1 MFHVKR
7 LFYWEKLL
15 YNRSTVRK
23 DVYVKGK
30 QSLKKGRIMS
40 ESTIAAISTPQ
51 GTGGI
56 SIVRMSGGSS
66 FDIIK
71 RIFKPINKGVL
82 DRDKDNRRMRYGH
95 IEKDGRVY
103 DEVMVCFMKAPNTYT
118 REDICEIN
126 CHGSLISVK
135 EILNL
140 LLDEGCILA
149 DRGEFTKRA
158 FLNGRI
164 DLSQAEAVLDII
176 NSTNDLSQRQG
187 LRQLS
192 GFLKEKI
199 DSIRKVQLEA
209 LSRIEYSIN
218 FTEDGEDLPLDDII
232 FYVDKANMEVNKLLA
247 TANKGKLIKEGI
259 ETTIIGKPNVGKS
272 SLLNVL
278 LNENRAIVTDI
289 PGTTRDSI
297 TEYINLGNL
306 TLKINDTAG
315 IRETVDKVEK
325 IGVERSKKLAQ
336 DSDLIIA
343 IFDNSRELD
352 KEDRQILD
360 MIRGKNAIIILN
372 KIDLDSKIKREDL
385 GCGFKIIESSM
396 LNRVGIDKL
405 EEAIFSIFDSKDL
418 YKESLMITNLRHE
431 RLLNSAKIK
440 MESALKDI
448 KNFVPIDCVEVDLRS
463 AYEDLGLIVGET
475 VSDEIMDKVFREFCV
490 GK

>member
-1 MFHVKR
+1 
-7 LFYWEKLL
+7 
-15 YNRSTVRK
+15 
-23 DVYVKGK
+23 
-30 QSLKKGRIMS
+30 MS

-51 GTGGI
+51 GSGGI
-56 SIVRMSGGSS
+56 SIVRMSGDKS

-71 RIFKPINKGVL
+71 KIFKPINNRPL
-82 DRDKDNRRMRYGH
+82 DIKKDNRMMRYGH
-95 IEKDGRVY
+95 IEKDGRIF
-103 DEVMVCFMKAPNTYT
+103 DEVMVNFMKGPNTYT

-126 CHGSLISVK
+126 CHGSMISVRD
-135 EILNL
+135 ILNL
-140 LLDEGCILA
+140 LLDLGCELA

-176 NSTNDLSQRQG
+176 NSTNELSQEQG
-187 LRQLS
+187 LKQLS
-192 GFLKEKI
+192 GLLREKI
-199 DSIRKVQLEA
+199 EEIRKIELEA

-218 FTEDGEDLPLDDII
+218 FTEDGEDLPLANIVE
-232 FYVDKANMEVNKLLA
+232 YMDKAYDEIKKLLS
-247 TANKGKLIKEGI
+247 TANKGKLVKDGI

-315 IRETVDKVEK
+315 IRETHDEVEK
-325 IGVERSKKLAQ
+325 IGVQRSIDLAK

-343 IFDNSRELD
+343 IFDKSRNLD
-352 KEDRQILD
+352 DEDKIILD
-360 MIRGKNAIIILN
+360 LLKGKNAIIILN
-372 KIDLDSKIKREDL
+372 KTDLVGKISKDDFDKS
-385 GCGFKIIESSM
+385 FKIIETSM
-396 LNRVGIDKL
+396 ISRDGVDKL
-405 EEAIFSIFDSKDL
+405 EGAIFEIFDSKEL
-418 YKESLMITNLRHE
+418 NKESLMITNLRHE
-431 RLLNSAKIK
+431 RLLNSSMKN
-440 MESALKDI
+440 LKSSLNDI
-448 KNFVPIDCVEVDLRS
+448 KAYVPIDCVEVDLRAS
-463 AYEDLGLIVGET
+463 YDDLGLIIGET

>member
-1 MFHVKR
+1 
-7 LFYWEKLL
+7 
-15 YNRSTVRK
+15 
-23 DVYVKGK
+23 
-30 QSLKKGRIMS
+30 MS

-51 GTGGI
+51 GSGGI
-56 SIVRMSGGSS
+56 SIVRMSGDKS

-71 RIFKPINKGVL
+71 KIFKPINNRAL
-82 DRDKDNRRMRYGH
+82 DREKDNRMMRYGH
-95 IEKDGRVY
+95 IEKDGRIF
-103 DEVMVCFMKAPNTYT
+103 DEVMVNFMKGPNTYT

-126 CHGSLISVK
+126 CHGSMISVRD
-135 EILNL
+135 ILNL
-140 LLDEGCILA
+140 LLDLGCELA

-176 NSTNDLSQRQG
+176 NSTNELSQEQG
-187 LRQLS
+187 LKQLS
-192 GFLKEKI
+192 GLLREKI
-199 DSIRKVQLEA
+199 EEIRKIELEA

-218 FTEDGEDLPLDDII
+218 FTEDGEDLPLDNIVE
-232 FYVDKANMEVNKLLA
+232 YMDKAYDEIKKLLS
-247 TANKGKLIKEGI
+247 TANKGKLVKDGI

-315 IRETVDKVEK
+315 IRETHDEVEK
-325 IGVERSKKLAQ
+325 IGVQRSKDLAK

-343 IFDNSRELD
+343 IFDKSRNLD
-352 KEDRQILD
+352 DEDKIILD
-360 MIRGKNAIIILN
+360 LLKGKNAIIILN
-372 KIDLDSKIKREDL
+372 KTDLDGKISKDDFDKS
-385 GCGFKIIESSM
+385 FKIIETSM
-396 LNRVGIDKL
+396 ISRDGIDKL
-405 EEAIFSIFDSKDL
+405 EGAIFEIFDSKEL
-418 YKESLMITNLRHE
+418 NKESLMITNLRHE
-431 RLLNSAKIK
+431 RLLNSSMKN
-440 MESALKDI
+440 LKSSLDDI
-448 KNFVPIDCVEVDLRS
+448 KAYVPIDCVEVDLRAS
-463 AYEDLGLIVGET
+463 YDDLGLIIGET

>member
-1 MFHVKR
+1 
-7 LFYWEKLL
+7 
-15 YNRSTVRK
+15 
-23 DVYVKGK
+23 
-30 QSLKKGRIMS
+30 MS

-51 GTGGI
+51 GSGGI
-56 SIVRMSGGSS
+56 SIVRMSGDKS

-71 RIFKPINKGVL
+71 KIFKPINNRPL
-82 DRDKDNRRMRYGH
+82 DIKRDNRMMRYGH
-95 IEKDGRVY
+95 IEKDGRIF
-103 DEVMVCFMKAPNTYT
+103 DEVMVNFMKGPNTYT

-126 CHGSLISVK
+126 CHGSMISVRD
-135 EILNL
+135 ILNL
-140 LLDEGCILA
+140 LLDLGCELA

-176 NSTNDLSQRQG
+176 NSTNELSQEQG
-187 LRQLS
+187 LKQLS
-192 GFLKEKI
+192 GLLREKI
-199 DSIRKVQLEA
+199 EEIRKIELEA

-218 FTEDGEDLPLDDII
+218 FTEDGEDLPLDNIVE
-232 FYVDKANMEVNKLLA
+232 YMDKAYDEIKKLLS
-247 TANKGKLIKEGI
+247 TANKGKLVKDGI

-315 IRETVDKVEK
+315 IRETHDEVEK
-325 IGVERSKKLAQ
+325 IGVQRSKDLAK

-343 IFDNSRELD
+343 IFDKSRNLD
-352 KEDRQILD
+352 DEDKIILD
-360 MIRGKNAIIILN
+360 LLKGKNAIIILN
-372 KIDLDSKIKREDL
+372 KTDLVGKISKDDFDKS
-385 GCGFKIIESSM
+385 FKIIETSM
-396 LNRVGIDKL
+396 ISRDGVDKL
-405 EEAIFSIFDSKDL
+405 EGAIFEIFDSKEL
-418 YKESLMITNLRHE
+418 NKESLMITNLRHE
-431 RLLNSAKIK
+431 RLLNSSMKN
-440 MESALKDI
+440 LKSSLNDI
-448 KNFVPIDCVEVDLRS
+448 KAYVPIDCVEVDLRAS
-463 AYEDLGLIVGET
+463 YDDLGLIIGET

>member
-1 MFHVKR
+1 
-7 LFYWEKLL
+7 
-15 YNRSTVRK
+15 
-23 DVYVKGK
+23 
-30 QSLKKGRIMS
+30 MS

-51 GTGGI
+51 GSGGI
-56 SIVRMSGGSS
+56 SIVRMSGDKS

-71 RIFKPINKGVL
+71 KIFKPINNRPL
-82 DRDKDNRRMRYGH
+82 DKEKDNRMMRYGH
-95 IEKDGRVY
+95 IEKDGRIF
-103 DEVMVCFMKAPNTYT
+103 DEVMVNFMKGPNTYT

-126 CHGSLISVK
+126 CHGSMISVRD
-135 EILNL
+135 ILNL
-140 LLDEGCILA
+140 LLDLGCELA

-176 NSTNDLSQRQG
+176 NSTNELSQEQG
-187 LRQLS
+187 LKQLS
-192 GFLKEKI
+192 GLLKEKI
-199 DSIRKVQLEA
+199 EEIRKIELEA

-218 FTEDGEDLPLDDII
+218 FTEDGEDLPLDDIVEYMDRAYDEI
-232 FYVDKANMEVNKLLA
+232 KKLLS
-247 TANKGKLIKEGI
+247 TANKGKLVKDGI

-315 IRETVDKVEK
+315 IRETHDEVEK
-325 IGVERSKKLAQ
+325 IGVQRSKDLAK

-343 IFDNSRELD
+343 IFDKSRKLD
-352 KEDRQILD
+352 DEDKIILD
-360 MIRGKNAIIILN
+360 LLKGKNAIIILN
-372 KIDLDSKIKREDL
+372 KIDLDGKISKDDFDKS
-385 GCGFKIIESSM
+385 FKIIETSM
-396 LNRVGIDKL
+396 ISRDGIDKL
-405 EEAIFSIFDSKDL
+405 EGAIFEIFDSKEL
-418 YKESLMITNLRHE
+418 NKESLMITNLRHE
-431 RLLNSAKIK
+431 RLLNSSMKN
-440 MESALKDI
+440 LKSSLEDI
-448 KNFVPIDCVEVDLRS
+448 KAYVPIDCVEVDLRAS
-463 AYEDLGLIVGET
+463 YDDLGLIIGET

>member
-1 MFHVKR
+1 
-7 LFYWEKLL
+7 
-15 YNRSTVRK
+15 
-23 DVYVKGK
+23 
-30 QSLKKGRIMS
+30 MS

-51 GTGGI
+51 GSGGI
-56 SIVRMSGGSS
+56 SIVRMSGDKS

-71 RIFKPINKGVL
+71 KIFKPINNRPL
-82 DRDKDNRRMRYGH
+82 DREKDNRMMRYGH
-95 IEKDGRVY
+95 IEKDGRIY
-103 DEVMVCFMKAPNTYT
+103 DEVMVNFMKGPNTYT

-126 CHGSLISVK
+126 CHGSMISVRD
-135 EILNL
+135 ILNL
-140 LLDEGCILA
+140 LLDMGCELA

-176 NSTNDLSQRQG
+176 NSTNELSQEQG
-187 LRQLS
+187 LKQLS
-192 GFLKEKI
+192 GLLREKI
-199 DSIRKVQLEA
+199 EEIRKIELEA

-218 FTEDGEDLPLDDII
+218 FTEDGEDLPLDNIVE
-232 FYVDKANMEVNKLLA
+232 YMDKAYDEIEKLLS
-247 TANKGKLIKEGI
+247 TANKGKLVKDGI

-315 IRETVDKVEK
+315 IRETHDEVEK
-325 IGVERSKKLAQ
+325 IGVQRSKDLAK

-343 IFDNSRELD
+343 IFDKSRELD
-352 KEDRQILD
+352 DEDKIILD
-360 MIRGKNAIIILN
+360 LLKGKNAIIILN
-372 KIDLDSKIKREDL
+372 KTDLDGKISKDDFDKS
-385 GCGFKIIESSM
+385 FKIIETSM
-396 LNRVGIDKL
+396 ISRDGIDKL
-405 EEAIFSIFDSKDL
+405 EGAIFEIFDSKEL
-418 YKESLMITNLRHE
+418 NKESLMITNLRHE
-431 RLLNSAKIK
+431 RLLNSSMKN
-440 MESALKDI
+440 LKSSLNDI
-448 KNFVPIDCVEVDLRS
+448 KAYVPIDCVEVDLRAS
-463 AYEDLGLIVGET
+463 YDDLGLIIGET

>member
-1 MFHVKR
+1 
-7 LFYWEKLL
+7 
-15 YNRSTVRK
+15 
-23 DVYVKGK
+23 
-30 QSLKKGRIMS
+30 MS

-56 SIVRMSGGSS
+56 SIVRMSGSKS

-71 RIFKPINKGVL
+71 KIFKPINNKAL
-82 DRDKDNRRMRYGH
+82 DIEKDNRMMRYGH
-95 IEKDGRVY
+95 IEKDGRIY
-103 DEVMVCFMKAPNTYT
+103 DEVMVNFMKGPYTYT

-126 CHGSLISVK
+126 CHGSMISVRD
-135 EILNL
+135 ILNL
-140 LLDEGCILA
+140 LLDLGCELA

-176 NSTNDLSQRQG
+176 NSTNEISQKQG
-187 LRQLS
+187 LKQLS
-192 GFLKEKI
+192 GMLREKI
-199 DSIRKVQLEA
+199 EQIRKIELEA

-232 FYVDKANMEVNKLLA
+232 DYMDKANDEITKLLS
-247 TANKGKLIKEGI
+247 TANKGKLVKGGI

-315 IRETVDKVEK
+315 IRETHDEVEK
-325 IGVERSKKLAQ
+325 IGVKRSKELAQ
-336 DSDLIIA
+336 GADLIIA
-343 IFDNSRELD
+343 IFDRSRELD
-352 KEDRQILD
+352 DEDKIILD
-360 MIRGKNAIIILN
+360 LLKGKNAIIILN
-372 KIDLDSKIKREDL
+372 KIDLDSKISKEDFSKD
-385 GCGFKIIESSM
+385 FKIIETSM
-396 LNRVGIDKL
+396 ISRDGIDNL
-405 EEAIFSIFDSKDL
+405 EGAIFEIFDSKEL
-418 YKESLMITNLRHE
+418 NKESLMITNLRHE
-431 RLLNSAKIK
+431 RLLNSSKK
-440 MESALKDI
+440 KLQSSLSDI
-448 KNFVPIDCVEVDLRS
+448 KSFVPIDCVEVDLRS
-463 AYEDLGLIVGET
+463 SYDDLGLIIGDT

>member
-1 MFHVKR
+1 
-7 LFYWEKLL
+7 
-15 YNRSTVRK
+15 
-23 DVYVKGK
+23 
-30 QSLKKGRIMS
+30 MS

-71 RIFKPINKGVL
+71 RIFKPINGKEL
-82 DRDKDNRRMRYGH
+82 DRDKDNRYMRYGH
-95 IEKDGRVY
+95 IEKDGRIY
-103 DEVMVCFMKAPNTYT
+103 DEVMVNFMKGPSTYT

-126 CHGSLISVK
+126 CHGSMISVK
-135 EILNL
+135 DILNL
-140 LLDEGCILA
+140 LLDEGCELA

-176 NSTNDLSQRQG
+176 NSTNELSQKQG
-187 LRQLS
+187 LKQLS
-192 GFLKEKI
+192 GSLKGKI
-199 DSIRKVQLEA
+199 EEIRKIQLEA

-218 FTEDGEDLPLDDII
+218 FTEDGQDLPLDDII
-232 FYVDKANMEVNKLLA
+232 AYVERANNEIKKLLS
-247 TANKGKLIKEGI
+247 TANKGKLVKDGI

-315 IRETVDKVEK
+315 IRETSDEVEK
-325 IGVERSKKLAQ
+325 IGVERSRQLAE
-336 DSDLIIA
+336 DADLVIA
-343 IFDNSRELD
+343 IFDRSREFDEED
-352 KEDRQILD
+352 KIILD
-360 MIRGKNAIIILN
+360 IIKDKNAIIILN
-372 KIDLDSKIKREDL
+372 KLDLESKIDKKDL
-385 GCGFKIIESSM
+385 EGDFKVIETSM
-396 LNRVGIDKL
+396 INRDGIDKL
-405 EEAIFSIFDSKDL
+405 EEAIFEIFDTKDL
-418 YKESLMITNLRHE
+418 NKESLMITNLRHE
-431 RLLNSAKIK
+431 RLLNSAREKI
-440 MESALKDI
+440 ESALKDI
-448 KNFVPIDCVEVDLRS
+448 KAYVPIDCVEVDLRS
-463 AYEDLGLIVGET
+463 AYDDLGLIVGET

>member
-1 MFHVKR
+1 
-7 LFYWEKLL
+7 
-15 YNRSTVRK
+15 
-23 DVYVKGK
+23 
-30 QSLKKGRIMS
+30 MS

-51 GTGGI
+51 GSGGI
-56 SIVRMSGGSS
+56 SIVRMSGDKS

-71 RIFKPINKGVL
+71 KIFKPINNRPL
-82 DRDKDNRRMRYGH
+82 DKEKDNRMMRYGH
-95 IEKDGRVY
+95 IEKDGRIF
-103 DEVMVCFMKAPNTYT
+103 DEVMVNFMKGPNTYT

-126 CHGSLISVK
+126 CHGSMISVRD
-135 EILNL
+135 ILNL
-140 LLDEGCILA
+140 LLDLGCELA

-176 NSTNDLSQRQG
+176 NSTNELSQEQG
-187 LRQLS
+187 LKQLS
-192 GFLKEKI
+192 GLLREKI
-199 DSIRKVQLEA
+199 EEIRKIELEA

-218 FTEDGEDLPLDDII
+218 FTEDGEDLPLDDIVEYMDRAYDEI
-232 FYVDKANMEVNKLLA
+232 KKLLS
-247 TANKGKLIKEGI
+247 TANKGKLVKDGI

-315 IRETVDKVEK
+315 IRETHDEVEK
-325 IGVERSKKLAQ
+325 IGVQRSKDLAK

-343 IFDNSRELD
+343 IFDKSRKLD
-352 KEDRQILD
+352 DEDKIILD
-360 MIRGKNAIIILN
+360 LLKGKNAIIILN
-372 KIDLDSKIKREDL
+372 KTDLDGKISKDDFDKS
-385 GCGFKIIESSM
+385 FKIIETSM
-396 LNRVGIDKL
+396 ISRDGIDKL
-405 EEAIFSIFDSKDL
+405 EGAIFEIFDSKEL
-418 YKESLMITNLRHE
+418 NKESLMITNLRHE
-431 RLLNSAKIK
+431 RLLNSSMKN
-440 MESALKDI
+440 LKSSLDDI
-448 KNFVPIDCVEVDLRS
+448 KAYVPIDCVEVDLRS
-463 AYEDLGLIVGET
+463 SYDDLGLIIGET